1 MVSFRFPFSFSQ
13 PPKPK
18 SPNAAN
24 SNFSKRSFSDNFAV
38 GTVSVSGVGA
48 GIAAGI
54 VLSQISS
61 KPFVE
66 NPLNFLLS
74 SLNRNHFSPAWGS
87 LTLADSSAP
96 VTESRTGMSFPS
108 VLKDS
113 QRLLGTGVRRKA
125 ILGLKNID
133 VYAFGTA
140 FNLLMFFFSR
150 FSSLSF
156 LWAFVFDLCLF
167 SKNCAEINCE
177 FEIVFSLVKIIPY
190 PWKLLSWF
198 FVFLKIFT
206 DLVFWIWVSI
216 FKWSRLRFSPNLEIG
231 ISFTVKCNN
240 ILVEHIKR

>member
-38 GTVSVSGVGA
+38 GTVAVAGVGA

-140 FNLLMFFFSR
+140 FNLLMFF
-150 FSSLSF
+150 SLG
-156 LWAFVFDLCLF
+156 
-167 SKNCAEINCE
+167 
-177 FEIVFSLVKIIPY
+177 LVPY
-190 PWKLLSWF
+190 PFYERLC
-198 FVFLKIFT
+198 
-206 DLVFWIWVSI
+206 SI
-216 FKWSRLRFSPNLEIG
+216 FASSRKIVQRSIVNLKLYFLLLR
-231 ISFTVKCNN
+231 
-240 ILVEHIKR
+240 